1 MARDIPA
8 VVREICLD
16 LPRAEEFLS
25 HGSPNFRVAK
35 GRSFATLAL
44 NTHGDA
50 RIALWL
56 RAPPGDQ
63 ERYVAEDPEVYF
75 VPPYVGPAGWLGLN
89 LDRGLPW
96 PEVVRQVREAW
107 KTVASSRLLSELGAP
122 IAVQPPECSVDPV
135 DFDPLSV
142 GLGRVLLERVRALAL
157 ALPQSTEATQ
167 FGHPVWRVAGKR
179 GFAVLH
185 GDASGI
191 RLQTW
196 VGVDAQH
203 LHTADPRF
211 RIPPYMGHKGWIS
224 LALECEEPDWDEVR
238 SLLRQSWCHFA
249 PLKLQQTLRD

>member
-1 MARDIPA
+1 M
-8 VVREICLD
+8 VREICLD

-35 GRSFATLAL
+35 GRSFATLAI
-44 NTHGDA
+44 NTHGDG
-50 RIALWL
+50 RVALWL

-75 VPPYVGPAGWLGLN
+75 VPPYVGPSGWLGLN
-89 LDRGLPW
+89 LDRDLPW

-107 KTVASSRLLSELGAP
+107 KTVANVRLLRELGAP
-122 IAVQPPECSVDPV
+122 IVVQPPDSSIDPL
-135 DFDPLSV
+135 DFDPLSAGV
-142 GLGRVLLERVRALAL
+142 GHALLARVRALAL
-157 ALPQSTEATQ
+157 ALPLSSEATQ

-185 GDASGI
+185 AAADAI

-203 LHTADPRF
+203 LYTADPRF
-211 RIPPYMGHKGWIS
+211 RIPPYVGHKGWIS
-224 LALECEEPDWDEVR
+224 LALTPEDPDWDTVR
-238 SLLRQSWCHFA
+238 SLLRQSWRHFA
-249 PLKLQQTLRD
+249 PVKLQRTLSD